1 MGTHPI
7 FESDFDCL
15 TLSNRMSGK
24 RPADSPPDGE
34 PNEKKVM
41 SQMSSSLPQVRLGTI
56 GSEEELNT
64 KIEEFA
70 TKRLKELLDSETK
83 LRKEAEER
91 AQTAQNKLAENKV
104 FYRIAQR
111 WWRELNDEMNILSL
125 SKNQVNF
132 NFPTQAEVQAEMAA
146 QEVVEGEELI
156 RVYGIKMRQQT
167 DFTSN
172 LVKDLIQKVPGEG
185 EFKELLKVQVD
196 KNRELTA
203 ELEKVENDLEE
214 KTELCEDLSLKC
226 EQLTKRNSRLI
237 GQIGSRASGP
247 DPKKSPTTAEVKEEP
262 VFKETR
268 NDSELALEL
277 ESMKAKNAE

>member
-1 MGTHPI
+1 M
-7 FESDFDCL
+7 
-15 TLSNRMSGK
+15 
-24 RPADSPPDGE
+24 
-34 PNEKKVM
+34 
-41 SQMSSSLPQVRLGTI
+41 
-56 GSEEELNT
+56 
-64 KIEEFA
+64 
-70 TKRLKELLDSETK
+70 
-83 LRKEAEER
+83 
-91 AQTAQNKLAENKV
+91 

-237 GQIGSRASGP
+237 GQIGSRSSGVEA
-247 DPKKSPTTAEVKEEP
+247 KSESDVKDEP
-262 VFKETR
+262 SEKVSR
-268 NDSELALEL
+268 SDSELEIEL
-277 ESMKAKNAE
+277 EQLKTKNAELQVTPYLQINRINSFLDRN

>member
-1 MGTHPI
+1 
-7 FESDFDCL
+7 
-15 TLSNRMSGK
+15 
-24 RPADSPPDGE
+24 
-34 PNEKKVM
+34 
-41 SQMSSSLPQVRLGTI
+41 
-56 GSEEELNT
+56 
-64 KIEEFA
+64 
-70 TKRLKELLDSETK
+70 
-83 LRKEAEER
+83 
-91 AQTAQNKLAENKV
+91 V

-237 GQIGSRASGP
+237 GQIGSRSSGVEA
-247 DPKKSPTTAEVKEEP
+247 KSESDVKDEP
-262 VFKETR
+262 SEKVSR
-268 NDSELALEL
+268 SDSELEMEL
-277 ESMKAKNAE
+277 EQLKTKNAELQVIPNLQISRINSFLDRN

>member
-1 MGTHPI
+1 M
-7 FESDFDCL
+7 
-15 TLSNRMSGK
+15 
-24 RPADSPPDGE
+24 
-34 PNEKKVM
+34 
-41 SQMSSSLPQVRLGTI
+41 
-56 GSEEELNT
+56 
-64 KIEEFA
+64 
-70 TKRLKELLDSETK
+70 
-83 LRKEAEER
+83 
-91 AQTAQNKLAENKV
+91 

-172 LVKDLIQKVPGEG
+172 LVKDLIQKLPGEG

-237 GQIGSRASGP
+237 GQIGSRSSGVEA
-247 DPKKSPTTAEVKEEP
+247 KSESDVKDEP
-262 VFKETR
+262 SEKVSR
-268 NDSELALEL
+268 SDSELEVEL
-277 ESMKAKNAE
+277 EQLKTKNAELQVIPNLQISRINSYLDRN

>member
-1 MGTHPI
+1 M
-7 FESDFDCL
+7 
-15 TLSNRMSGK
+15 
-24 RPADSPPDGE
+24 
-34 PNEKKVM
+34 
-41 SQMSSSLPQVRLGTI
+41 
-56 GSEEELNT
+56 
-64 KIEEFA
+64 
-70 TKRLKELLDSETK
+70 
-83 LRKEAEER
+83 
-91 AQTAQNKLAENKV
+91 

-237 GQIGSRASGP
+237 GQIGSRSSGVEA
-247 DPKKSPTTAEVKEEP
+247 KSESDVKDEP
-262 VFKETR
+262 SEKVSR
-268 NDSELALEL
+268 SDSELEIEL
-277 ESMKAKNAE
+277 EQLKTKNAELQVIPNLQISRINSFLDRN

>member
-1 MGTHPI
+1 M
-7 FESDFDCL
+7 
-15 TLSNRMSGK
+15 
-24 RPADSPPDGE
+24 
-34 PNEKKVM
+34 
-41 SQMSSSLPQVRLGTI
+41 
-56 GSEEELNT
+56 
-64 KIEEFA
+64 
-70 TKRLKELLDSETK
+70 
-83 LRKEAEER
+83 
-91 AQTAQNKLAENKV
+91 

-172 LVKDLIQKVPGEG
+172 LVKDLIQKVPGEA
-185 EFKELLKVQVD
+185 EFKELLKIQVD

-237 GQIGSRASGP
+237 GQIGSRSSGVE
-247 DPKKSPTTAEVKEEP
+247 PKSEADVKEEP
-262 VFKETR
+262 TEKVSR
-268 NDSELALEL
+268 SDSELEIEL
-277 ESMKAKNAE
+277 EQLKTKNAELQVRRNYTNVNSCNIFLDRN

>member
-1 MGTHPI
+1 M
-7 FESDFDCL
+7 
-15 TLSNRMSGK
+15 
-24 RPADSPPDGE
+24 
-34 PNEKKVM
+34 
-41 SQMSSSLPQVRLGTI
+41 
-56 GSEEELNT
+56 
-64 KIEEFA
+64 
-70 TKRLKELLDSETK
+70 
-83 LRKEAEER
+83 
-91 AQTAQNKLAENKV
+91 

-237 GQIGSRASGP
+237 GQIGSRSSGVEAKTES
-247 DPKKSPTTAEVKEEP
+247 DVKDEP
-262 VFKETR
+262 SEKVSR
-268 NDSELALEL
+268 SDSELEIEL
-277 ESMKAKNAE
+277 EQLKTKNAELQVIPNLQITSNKFILDRN

>member
-1 MGTHPI
+1 M
-7 FESDFDCL
+7 
-15 TLSNRMSGK
+15 
-24 RPADSPPDGE
+24 
-34 PNEKKVM
+34 
-41 SQMSSSLPQVRLGTI
+41 
-56 GSEEELNT
+56 
-64 KIEEFA
+64 
-70 TKRLKELLDSETK
+70 
-83 LRKEAEER
+83 
-91 AQTAQNKLAENKV
+91 

-226 EQLTKRNSRLI
+226 EQLTKRNSRII
-237 GQIGSRASGP
+237 GQIGSRSSGVE
-247 DPKKSPTTAEVKEEP
+247 PKSESDVKDEP
-262 VFKETR
+262 SEKVSR
-268 NDSELALEL
+268 SDSELEVEL
-277 ESMKAKNAE
+277 EQLKTKNAELQVILNLQISRINSFLDRN

>member
-1 MGTHPI
+1 M
-7 FESDFDCL
+7 
-15 TLSNRMSGK
+15 
-24 RPADSPPDGE
+24 
-34 PNEKKVM
+34 
-41 SQMSSSLPQVRLGTI
+41 
-56 GSEEELNT
+56 
-64 KIEEFA
+64 
-70 TKRLKELLDSETK
+70 
-83 LRKEAEER
+83 
-91 AQTAQNKLAENKV
+91 

-185 EFKELLKVQVD
+185 EFKELLKIQVD

-237 GQIGSRASGP
+237 GQIGSRSSGVE
-247 DPKKSPTTAEVKEEP
+247 PKSEADVKEEP
-262 VFKETR
+262 TEKVSR
-268 NDSELALEL
+268 SDSELEVEL
-277 ESMKAKNAE
+277 EQLKTKNAELQVGSKINKVNVK

>member
-1 MGTHPI
+1 MVENI
-7 FESDFDCL
+7 Q
-15 TLSNRMSGK
+15 
-24 RPADSPPDGE
+24 
-34 PNEKKVM
+34 
-41 SQMSSSLPQVRLGTI
+41 SQLKLLKI
-56 GSEEELNT
+56 SE
-64 KIEEFA
+64 
-70 TKRLKELLDSETK
+70 
-83 LRKEAEER
+83 
-91 AQTAQNKLAENKV
+91 KV

-146 QEVVEGEELI
+146 QEIIEGEELI

-237 GQIGSRASGP
+237 GQIGSRSSGVEA
-247 DPKKSPTTAEVKEEP
+247 KSESDAKDEP
-262 VFKETR
+262 SEKVSR
-268 NDSELALEL
+268 SDSELEIEL
-277 ESMKAKNAE
+277 EQLKTKNAELQVIPNLKTNNKLTYRPKLTDFKCWSQCQMSQQSCQVQECSIKFSVASGLVIYI

>member
-1 MGTHPI
+1 M
-7 FESDFDCL
+7 
-15 TLSNRMSGK
+15 
-24 RPADSPPDGE
+24 
-34 PNEKKVM
+34 
-41 SQMSSSLPQVRLGTI
+41 
-56 GSEEELNT
+56 
-64 KIEEFA
+64 
-70 TKRLKELLDSETK
+70 
-83 LRKEAEER
+83 
-91 AQTAQNKLAENKV
+91 

-172 LVKDLIQKVPGEG
+172 LVKDLIQKVPGEA
-185 EFKELLKVQVD
+185 EFKELLKIQVD

-237 GQIGSRASGP
+237 GQIGSRSSGVE
-247 DPKKSPTTAEVKEEP
+247 PKSEADVKEEP
-262 VFKETR
+262 TEKVSR
-268 NDSELALEL
+268 SDSEVEIEL
-277 ESMKAKNAE
+277 EQLKTKNAELQVRRNYPNVN

>member
-1 MGTHPI
+1 
-7 FESDFDCL
+7 
-15 TLSNRMSGK
+15 
-24 RPADSPPDGE
+24 
-34 PNEKKVM
+34 
-41 SQMSSSLPQVRLGTI
+41 
-56 GSEEELNT
+56 
-64 KIEEFA
+64 
-70 TKRLKELLDSETK
+70 
-83 LRKEAEER
+83 
-91 AQTAQNKLAENKV
+91 
-104 FYRIAQR
+104 
-111 WWRELNDEMNILSL
+111 MNILSL

-172 LVKDLIQKVPGEG
+172 LVKDLIQKVPGEA
-185 EFKELLKVQVD
+185 EFKELLKIQVD

-237 GQIGSRASGP
+237 GQIGSRSSGVE
-247 DPKKSPTTAEVKEEP
+247 PKSEADVKEEP
-262 VFKETR
+262 TEKVSR
-268 NDSELALEL
+268 SDSEVEIEL
-277 ESMKAKNAE
+277 EQLKTKNAELQVRRNDANVKYM

>member
-1 MGTHPI
+1 M
-7 FESDFDCL
+7 
-15 TLSNRMSGK
+15 
-24 RPADSPPDGE
+24 
-34 PNEKKVM
+34 
-41 SQMSSSLPQVRLGTI
+41 
-56 GSEEELNT
+56 
-64 KIEEFA
+64 
-70 TKRLKELLDSETK
+70 
-83 LRKEAEER
+83 
-91 AQTAQNKLAENKV
+91 

-237 GQIGSRASGP
+237 GQIGSRSSGVEA
-247 DPKKSPTTAEVKEEP
+247 KSESDVKDEP
-262 VFKETR
+262 SEKVSR
-268 NDSELALEL
+268 SDSELEIEL
-277 ESMKAKNAE
+277 EQLKTKNAELQVIPNLQISRKNSF

>member
-1 MGTHPI
+1 M
-7 FESDFDCL
+7 
-15 TLSNRMSGK
+15 
-24 RPADSPPDGE
+24 
-34 PNEKKVM
+34 
-41 SQMSSSLPQVRLGTI
+41 
-56 GSEEELNT
+56 
-64 KIEEFA
+64 
-70 TKRLKELLDSETK
+70 
-83 LRKEAEER
+83 
-91 AQTAQNKLAENKV
+91 

-237 GQIGSRASGP
+237 GQIGSRSSGVEA
-247 DPKKSPTTAEVKEEP
+247 KSESDVKDEP
-262 VFKETR
+262 SEKVSR
-268 NDSELALEL
+268 SDSELEMEL
-277 ESMKAKNAE
+277 EQLKTKNAELQVIPNLQISRINSFLDRN

>member
-1 MGTHPI
+1 
-7 FESDFDCL
+7 
-15 TLSNRMSGK
+15 
-24 RPADSPPDGE
+24 
-34 PNEKKVM
+34 
-41 SQMSSSLPQVRLGTI
+41 
-56 GSEEELNT
+56 
-64 KIEEFA
+64 
-70 TKRLKELLDSETK
+70 
-83 LRKEAEER
+83 
-91 AQTAQNKLAENKV
+91 V

-237 GQIGSRASGP
+237 GQIGSRSSGVEA
-247 DPKKSPTTAEVKEEP
+247 KSESDVKDEP
-262 VFKETR
+262 SEKVSR
-268 NDSELALEL
+268 SDSELEIEL
-277 ESMKAKNAE
+277 EQLKTKNAELQVIPNLQISRINSFLDRN